1 MIVKSDFLKALF
13 SVGGGSLILNLGRIV
28 TVLIST
34 RFIDAEK
41 LGIYFILIAAAGV
54 IASVAACGTNVSLVK
69 YVVEEESSR
78 KKYSIVVSSIL
89 FFCGALLAVT
99 GFSVLLNR
107 ELDFMQVQ
115 PSYIYLG
122 LSFGL
127 FFYLNSALQ
136 GLKKFRAISVASSA
150 NGISKVIASI
160 VFIAMMGLG
169 FEGLVWTIIISNIIG
184 VYVQISSLFR
194 GKNNSGIAV
203 DVHYLWRIIKFSF
216 PIYLNQLYSNFYDRG
231 YMILIAAMLD
241 PVAVAYYGVAKMIPS
256 FIDQVYQVYNSVYFP
271 KLCALLK
278 DEDEKRAS
286 LLLSVSIVLAFTVI
300 AFGSIIFYLF
310 QELIISIVFS
320 SEYTVVALAA
330 FILLARSALTFC
342 AATMGFSLVA
352 LGNNTAPLKINLFI
366 TTLSFAASYLVIPY
380 FGYMGVIYVAFTSAV
395 LGLGINYLYLRHVR
409 FPVQFKSTL
418 WAAFWLFNIMV
429 LLAALNLASPALLVA
444 AVFTIVS
451 VYSIHHSGV
460 YRVIKGLF

>member
-1 MIVKSDFLKALF
+1 MIVKSDFLKSLF
-13 SVGGGSLILNLGRIV
+13 SVGGGSLILNFGRIV

-41 LGIYFILIAAAGV
+41 LGIYFILIAAAGI

-69 YVVEEESSR
+69 YVVEEESSH

-99 GFSVLLNR
+99 GFSVLLNN
-107 ELDFMQVQ
+107 ELGFIHVQ
-115 PSYIYLG
+115 LSYILLG

-136 GLKKFRAISVASSA
+136 GLKKFSAISIASSA
-150 NGISKVIASI
+150 NGVSKIIASI

-169 FEGLVWTIIISNIIG
+169 FEGLVWTIIVSNIIG
-184 VYVQISSLFR
+184 VCFQVSSLLR
-194 GKNNSGIAV
+194 GGDISGVSI
-203 DVHYLWRIIKFSF
+203 DVNYLWRIIKFSF

-256 FIDQVYQVYNSVYFP
+256 FIDQIHQVYNSVYFP

-278 DEDEKRAS
+278 DKDEKRAG
-286 LLLSVSIVLAFTVI
+286 LLLSVSIVLAFTII
-300 AFGSIIFYLF
+300 AFGAIIFYLF
-310 QELIISIVFS
+310 QAPIISIVFS
-320 SEYTVVALAA
+320 SEYAAVALAA

-352 LGNNTAPLKINLFI
+352 MGNNTAPLKINLFI
-366 TTLSFAASYLVIPY
+366 TTLSFAASYIVIPY

-409 FPVQFKSTL
+409 FPVQFKSSL
-418 WAAFWLFNIMV
+418 WAAFWLFNVMV
-429 LLAALNLASPALLVA
+429 LLAVFNLTSPALLVA
-444 AVFTIVS
+444 TVFTLVS
-451 VYSIHHSGV
+451 VYSIYHSGV
-460 YRVIKGLF
+460 YQVIKGLF